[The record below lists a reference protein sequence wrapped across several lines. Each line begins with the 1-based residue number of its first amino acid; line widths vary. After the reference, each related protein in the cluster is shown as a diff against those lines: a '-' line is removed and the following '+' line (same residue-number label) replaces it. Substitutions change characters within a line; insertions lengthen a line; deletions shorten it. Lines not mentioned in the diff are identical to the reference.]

1 MKVRAKNSLPI
12 PRGSKVRT
20 PSFGVKKGG
29 AIGKAKKPKVG
40 IAIMIAVGKPKRG
53 MRNG

>member
-12 PRGSKVRT
+12 PRGSKMRT
-20 PSFGVKKGG
+20 PSFGLKKGG
-29 AIGKAKKPKVG
+29 VMDKAKKRKIGIAVVIAIGKPKK
-40 IAIMIAVGKPKRG
+40 G

>member
-12 PRGSKVRT
+12 PRGSKMRT
-20 PSFGVKKGG
+20 PSFGAKKGG
-29 AIGKAKKPKVG
+29 AIGKMKKPKVG
-40 IAIMIAVGKPKRG
+40 IAIMIAVGRPKKG